1 MVFLPHSALCRPE
14 QILTA
19 ANLVRVVGAVHVV
32 VALLVFADALAVGAG
47 ELVGGAA
54 HCGTTTGNSVTSNRK
69 YTLTTHH
76 DNGSIPST
84 DTSEA

>member
-1 MVFLPHSALCRPE
+1 MLLLPHSAFCWLK

-32 VALLVFADALAVGAG
+32 VALLVFANALAVGAG
-47 ELVGGAA
+47 ELVRGAA
-54 HCGTTTGNSVTSNRK
+54 HCGTRTGNSVTSNRK

-76 DNGSIPST
+76 DSGSIPST
-84 DTSEA
+84 VRSEA